1 MPMGDSEP
9 FSKLKGLF
17 KKATSGSGRG
27 SFKGAGHKLGAGA
40 PQVCVTA
47 AHAAGAP
54 LRRCI

>member
-1 MPMGDSEP
+1 MGDSEP